1 MSDIL
6 GQIVENHSNATLSQ
20 WLDEWI
26 NTYCIN
32 LKEQTISSY
41 KQSIRCHI
49 KRVLGDIK
57 LVDLSTQMIQL
68 FYNSLNIGTDIKKP
82 LSAKTIKNIHGV
94 LHKAL
99 DIAKRLNYISK
110 NPADLAILPKT
121 TQKLIKP
128 LSHKQLS
135 QFLSYV
141 KGSKYENVYLTAVFT
156 GMRESELI
164 GLTWD
169 CVKFDTGELLVE
181 KQLIKEKKA
190 GGKYK
195 FAPLKNSK
203 TRVINP
209 PKFIMDLLYRI
220 YKDRNTTVLKISK
233 FVFCNT
239 DGTHF
244 TQAGVYDYFKRSCKK
259 LGFGTAR
266 FHDLRHTFAV
276 ISIEAG
282 DDYKTIQN
290 NMGHYSA
297 SFTLDVYGFCT
308 NEMRLKSSQRLD
320 NYYNEMV
327 VNR

>member
-1 MSDIL
+1 MSNIL
-6 GQIVENHSNATLSQ
+6 NFIVEDHSNIILSQ
-20 WLDEWI
+20 WMDEWI

-32 LKEQTISSY
+32 LKEQTVSSY
-41 KQSIRCHI
+41 KQAIRCHI
-49 KRVLGDIK
+49 TRVLGDIK

-68 FYNSLNIGTDIKKP
+68 FYNSLNVGTDIKNP
-82 LSAKTIKNIHGV
+82 LSAKTIKNIHGI
-94 LHKAL
+94 LHKSL
-99 DIAKRLNYISK
+99 DIAKRLDYIEK
-110 NPADLAILPKT
+110 NPADLVILPKT
-121 TQKLIKP
+121 PQKLIKS

-135 QFLSYV
+135 QFLNYV
-141 KGSKYENVYLTAVFT
+141 KGSKYEYIYLTAIFT

-169 CVKFDTGELLVE
+169 CVKFDTGELIIE
-181 KQLIKEKKA
+181 KQLIKEKQA

-195 FAPLKNSK
+195 FSSLKNSK
-203 TRVINP
+203 TRILNP
-209 PKFIMDLLYRI
+209 PEFIMNLLYQI
-220 YKDRNTTVLKISK
+220 YINTNTIKLKMSK
-233 FVFCNT
+233 FVFCNF

-244 TQAGVYDYFKRSCKK
+244 TQSGVYNYFKKTCQK

-308 NEMRLKSSQRLD
+308 NEMRIKSSKRLES
-320 NYYNEMV
+320 YYKKMV